1 MGRKKKESLAVLE
14 AQPIVEYVINWDKI
28 AADVKAAAEM
38 VPSYPADNGPLTE
51 DQIRQ
56 IKETAPKPKRKS
68 KKT

>member
-38 VPSYPADNGPLTE
+38 VPNYPADNGPLTE